1 MERKIEQEVRGYR
14 TKDGAGVSLVR
25 VLGHQTV
32 QEYDPILLLDSFD
45 SMNPEDYT
53 AGFPMHPHRGIETI
67 SYIYRGFSTA
77 QNVNYPLFGLGYMSG
92 TDKWRFGIELLYIAN
107 EKARDYQGS
116 IVEYW
121 FGASYNF

>member
-45 SMNPEDYT
+45 FFIM
-53 AGFPMHPHRGIETI
+53 
-67 SYIYRGFSTA
+67 
-77 QNVNYPLFGLGYMSG
+77 
-92 TDKWRFGIELLYIAN
+92 
-107 EKARDYQGS
+107 
-116 IVEYW
+116 
-121 FGASYNF
+121 